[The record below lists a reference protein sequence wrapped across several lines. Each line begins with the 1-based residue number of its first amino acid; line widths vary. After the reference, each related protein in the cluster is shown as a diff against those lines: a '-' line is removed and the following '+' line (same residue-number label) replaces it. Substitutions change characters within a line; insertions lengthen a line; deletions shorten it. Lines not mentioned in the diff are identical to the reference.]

1 MVIFI
6 TTFNRTF
13 CNQTVK
19 ILISS
24 LHYVVSDLGLHRSP
38 MFLKKEARLLWVKT
52 CFITDHVPDFQEKI
66 MLHEDV
72 TIARTVCNNIATTQQ
87 FIKKGCITQQLFERI
102 RTRIE

>member
-1 MVIFI
+1 MLHEDVTIA
-6 TTFNRTF
+6 RTV
-13 CNQTVK
+13 CNNIDELK
-19 ILISS
+19 IL
-24 LHYVVSDLGLHRSP
+24 
-38 MFLKKEARLLWVKT
+38 
-52 CFITDHVPDFQEKI
+52 CFIADHVPDFQEKI